1 MKLLD
6 RMKKAFTTADHA
18 VKAIVGA
25 PEAPRTY
32 GRWNRNPMNADQPLQ
47 PGDVVLPSGQVVSPD
62 SAPPPGERIALDPF
76 ASSDDYSI
84 SAGQPLDAER
94 DAWENGGAVD
104 FMRRRMERIER

>member
-32 GRWNRNPMNADQPLQ
+32 GRWNRNPMNADQPLR
-47 PGDVVLPSGQVVSPD
+47 PGDVVLPSGQVVAAD
-62 SAPPPGERIALDPF
+62 APLPPGERIALDLF
-76 ASSDDYSI
+76 ASSADCGLG
-84 SAGQPLDAER
+84 AGQPIDAER
-94 DAWENGGAVD
+94 DAWENGGAVE
-104 FMRRRMERIER
+104 FMRRRRERIER